1 MLTKKNEMEEHTVKR
16 RSTKSAAISQ
26 GMRALLLL
34 LALLLAFA
42 GCNITEPPMET
53 SPSEDASMG
62 EDTSTDEE
70 TITVEETTDTD
81 EVTTTEK
88 TTPEEQTTEK
98 ETTSDGSLVTS
109 YGTLSAELVW
119 KIKECYVKQYCS
131 TDGVAPEELRI
142 RYIGEY
148 NGAHV
153 MLVDGPF
160 YFSQWVTGETVAGVE
175 ITYPTS
181 QKMKVYHEELDSFA
195 ANITEAYENGWLAD
209 EDIPTIKTRYLDSRR
224 SS

>member
-1 MLTKKNEMEEHTVKR
+1 MLAQKTEMEEHTMKR
-16 RSTKSAAISQ
+16 RSTVAAVSQ

-42 GCNITEPPMET
+42 GCNTTEPPIET
-53 SPSEDASMG
+53 SPSED
-62 EDTSTDEE
+62 TSTSEDISTGEE
-70 TITVEETTDTD
+70 TTTLEETTDTD

-131 TDGVAPEELRI
+131 TDGVAPEELHI

-160 YFSQWVTGETVAGVE
+160 YFLQWVTGETVSGVE

-224 SS
+224 SR